1 MQPIA
6 TPNKHKNNYKS
17 LISQHGKKDN
27 KEKYLISIS
36 FHWHFT
42 DTMNAAGS
50 CHAFFKTN
58 LSLH

>member
-6 TPNKHKNNYKS
+6 TPNKHKNNYKT

-36 FHWHFT
+36 FH
-42 DTMNAAGS
+42 
-50 CHAFFKTN
+50 CI
-58 LSLH
+58 LQIQ